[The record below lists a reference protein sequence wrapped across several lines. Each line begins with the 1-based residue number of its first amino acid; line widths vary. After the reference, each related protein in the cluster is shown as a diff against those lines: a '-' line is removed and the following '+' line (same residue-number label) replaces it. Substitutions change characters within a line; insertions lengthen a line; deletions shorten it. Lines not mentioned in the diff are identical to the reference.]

1 MARFAPCLGR
11 QWSLGS
17 AGEHRLHT
25 AGVTGSNPV
34 ATTMRQQ
41 VIGCFCRWPFF
52 FPASGAPLGRVGG
65 SSFEAREYEVKTLA
79 VGLQGPAAEK
89 VQAQRPKRVQSGSL
103 RVARLRGGK
112 ADGYGLRLARLTVMA
127 EISADL
133 ACGSRVAIGKHQITK
148 ILAAKTGIMKRHNRQ
163 PCQKGAITVSLAR
176 RLRHGKA
183 TAATPGLVRR
193 GRTQAAPVSL
203 AGRRLRH
210 GKATAAACALRLA
223 GRGLAGRRPPR
234 PALPGSCPP
243 PCRGLLCRRLLERG
257 PSAKFNKRSASWAWR
272 IARTCGKMLTVRAT
286 ARAESRNAE
295 ACGNAGDAR

>member
-1 MARFAPCLGR
+1 MARFAPCIGR

-163 PCQKGAITVSLAR
+163 PCQA
-176 RLRHGKA
+176 
-183 TAATPGLVRR
+183 AATRQGHGSHSRPRQEGSDAGRSGQPCRSKAATRQGHGSRVRPSPCREGLS
-193 GRTQAAPVSL
+193 RTQAAP
-203 AGRRLRH
+203 AGS
-210 GKATAAACALRLA
+210 A
-223 GRGLAGRRPPR
+223 GFVPA
-234 PALPGSCPP
+234 ALP
-243 PCRGLLCRRLLERG
+243 
-257 PSAKFNKRSASWAWR
+257 RSALPSP
-272 IARTCGKMLTVRAT
+272 
-286 ARAESRNAE
+286 
-295 ACGNAGDAR
+295 AGTRPFCKV

>member
-1 MARFAPCLGR
+1 MARFVPCIGR

-52 FPASGAPLGRVGG
+52 FFPASGASLGRVGG

-183 TAATPGLVRR
+183 TAA
-193 GRTQAAPVSL
+193 
-203 AGRRLRH
+203 
-210 GKATAAACALRLA
+210 ACALRLA